1 METNYLTL
9 HDNSYIFK
17 AISIVWNFRMK
28 SRPFIGV
35 KSTKIYCLP
44 DCPARAALQKNIIP
58 FRTAAQAERSGFRP
72 CKRCFPDFP
81 YGKWID
87 EGRSVSMK
95 TPREFDF
102 SHCLKFLAR
111 SPLEP
116 CHVIQDNSL
125 YKLEKFD
132 GQPVLMKIAVDESE
146 ALRIG
151 FLTPRPKKSIRA
163 RVAKYIWH
171 WFDLDTDLGPFFRMA
186 RKDPV
191 LKIIA
196 EDLYGLRIIAIPDLF
211 EAICWSI
218 IGQQINLT
226 FAYTLKKRFV
236 EAFGEKYAFENKH
249 YFLFPTPQAIS
260 RKTAADI
267 RRLQFTWKKAE
278 YIIELA
284 ETMNSGK
291 VTKNRL
297 LHLEGFETARR
308 ELMRLR
314 GVGQWTA
321 DYVSLRCLKD
331 PAAFPVG
338 DVGLQNAVK
347 QQLGLNT
354 KPTADDLSKFS
365 DRWQNWQ
372 AYATFYLWASLI

>member
-1 METNYLTL
+1 
-9 HDNSYIFK
+9 
-17 AISIVWNFRMK
+17 MK
-28 SRPFIGV
+28 RKPFIGV
-35 KSTKIYCLP
+35 KTTKIYCLP
-44 DCPARAALQKNIIP
+44 ACPAGAALPQNVIHFK
-58 FRTAAQAERSGFRP
+58 TAAQAEQNGFRP

-87 EGRSVSMK
+87 DGVSVLIN

-102 SHCLKFLAR
+102 SQCLKFLAR

-116 CHVIQDNSL
+116 CHVVENNTL
-125 YKLEKFD
+125 FKLERFAD
-132 GQPVLMKIAVDESE
+132 EPVLMKIGSQNKGTLAVD
-146 ALRIG
+146 
-151 FLTPRPKKSIRA
+151 FLTPRPKKSGRA
-163 RVAKYIWH
+163 LAAKYIWQ
-171 WFDLDTDLGPFFRMA
+171 WFDLETDLRPFYQMA
-186 RKDPV
+186 GRDPV
-191 LKIIA
+191 LKNVTKA
-196 EDLYGLRIIAIPDLF
+196 LFGLRIMTITDLF
-211 EAICWSI
+211 EAVCWAI

-236 EAFGEKYAFENKH
+236 ESFGEQLVFKNRRY
-249 YFLFPTPQAIS
+249 YLFPTPAVIS
-260 RKTAADI
+260 KLNIDDI
-267 RRLQFTWKKAE
+267 RRLQFTGKKSE

-284 ETMNSGK
+284 KKMVQGDLSK
-291 VTKNRL
+291 RL
-297 LHLEGFETARR
+297 LLEQDGFETARK
-308 ELMRLR
+308 ELMRLH
-314 GVGQWTA
+314 GIGQWTA

-347 QQLGLNT
+347 QQLGLSI